1 MLLPGSI
8 ANCLVAQFV
17 HWASLFSLTSLC
29 SDLNPG
35 NKARYRQHAMSVW
48 LRLVPKLHL
57 SGAEHTFP
65 GHNIFHE
72 NPGPSD
78 SWDQDR
84 ILQLQ
89 RVQRLQLNR
98 AFESQQLTTGISV
111 SVGPDT

>member
-1 MLLPGSI
+1 MSI
-8 ANCLVAQFV
+8 
-17 HWASLFSLTSLC
+17 
-29 SDLNPG
+29 
-35 NKARYRQHAMSVW
+35 W
-48 LRLVPKLHL
+48 LKLVPKLHL

-89 RVQRLQLNR
+89 RVQRVQLNR
-98 AFESQQLTTGISV
+98 AFESQQLTTGSSVHSV
-111 SVGPDT
+111 SR